1 MDDQNWRR
9 RFFFYLFWV
18 LVLGNATPSYAV
30 NFSLDP
36 ASDSLDGNI
45 TADDV
50 LDSSLISS
58 FGVAVQGEEL
68 GLQSFFDNLNALSY
82 GKDSLKGPFYFSV
95 DRLSF
100 GLSGTAV
107 QSQSL
112 TNEAAGDVYLN
123 SAGSNQLFRDEEDL
137 GLTPGFLDSDDLDA
151 LAIEDKP
158 NGGLTYFS
166 IDAFS
171 ATNNFGLGSSAS
183 DILLSEGNGNFS
195 IFADGFSDIG
205 LQDTDDI
212 DALALLDVFEPG
224 VLNPGIDKALFSLSS
239 FSDSLFTTGFSSAD
253 ILFTDFTGDFSQ
265 YVSAS
270 ELGLDAF
277 DELDALDTVNVPEP
291 LTILGTTTAIAFG
304 AWFKRQQK

>member
-1 MDDQNWRR
+1 MNYQIRHR
-9 RFFFYLFWV
+9 QILFYLFWA
-18 LVLGNATPSYAV
+18 LLWGNATPSYAV

-36 ASDSLDGNI
+36 ASDSIDGNI
-45 TADDV
+45 TPDDV
-50 LDSSLISS
+50 LNSDSTIATSGS
-58 FGVAVQGEEL
+58 EL
-68 GLQSFFDNLNALSY
+68 GLEDDFFVGFFDNLNAISY

-95 DRLSF
+95 DKLSL
-100 GLSGTAV
+100 GLAGTAV
-107 QSQSL
+107 QSQRLADES
-112 TNEAAGDVYLN
+112 AGDVYLN
-123 SAGSNQLFRDEEDL
+123 SAGSNQLFLDEEEL
-137 GLTPGFLDSDDLDA
+137 GLIPGFLGDDLDA

-166 IDAFS
+166 LDDLSF
-171 ATNNFGLGSSAS
+171 TNFFDTYSS
-183 DILLSEGNGNFS
+183 DILLSDGNDNFS

-205 LQDTDDI
+205 LQDTDNI

-304 AWFKRQQK
+304 ALFKRKQK